1 MQRSITTRNAP
12 GMSKIHHASVI
23 SAFSASESMLPQVTT
38 SMGRPRPMKLSVD
51 SAMMALRTFIT
62 TMKRMDEKKFGAR

>member
-1 MQRSITTRNAP
+1 
-12 GMSKIHHASVI
+12 
-23 SAFSASESMLPQVTT
+23 
-38 SMGRPRPMKLSVD
+38 MKLSVD